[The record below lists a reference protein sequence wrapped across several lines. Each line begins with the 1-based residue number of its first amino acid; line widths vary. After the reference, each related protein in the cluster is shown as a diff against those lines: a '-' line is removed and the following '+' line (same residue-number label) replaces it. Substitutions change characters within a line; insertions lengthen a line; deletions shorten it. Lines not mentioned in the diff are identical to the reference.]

1 MKTPVPF
8 LLALAAVLGGACAVA
23 GLPVDAVV
31 FGVEESE
38 KAHAVAGEASEVIK
52 GGLEQPARRLLPR
65 EPADWQG
72 GKVAFTMKVD
82 PALPNYFTVKLWGSD
97 RTRERLVLFCEGK
110 QVGYRH
116 LGDIDMLDIGGGE
129 AECAGRF
136 VYKTTPLPVE
146 MTKGKTTLHFE
157 IQGNGLIWGYGTKWE
172 DYQKPMKEPTR
183 GIYAGYTHTD
193 GFFAPPAAEKQGDA
207 PADPPL
213 CKMPGEEVLAQVKEK
228 MTREVN
234 GVLNGKQ
241 PAGQEPIRLLALAYH
256 VKWSPAFQNAG
267 AVTQLVRSGDEIFR
281 NYRKN
286 PKAATND
293 PRTPNPDWFGLGLFG
308 EAVHLLREP
317 LQAVLGEKIDDGA
330 GGKIARREAWTEMLK
345 VSRDFLRTHRRQY
358 TNQTMIADLNLYR
371 SNRAIAALT
380 PAAALP
386 EAGARRY
393 LYEAIGIQPWLGSDT
408 ERGPQKPL
416 GDDYW
421 QLTAK
426 GLTKELGFVGY
437 YGEVL
442 DWVTQ
447 IYLATCEPGKRDSGD
462 AKIRAQLARMEVARG
477 IFRYPLTDDEGNR
490 AMRAEA
496 VVGWRD
502 DEHYPGDVTY
512 GERAGKQGSALY
524 SPAATL
530 DPRSVGF
537 AQQMFAENQF
547 FATVEEQLKA
557 ANWSIYAALLAVPDE
572 YELLRAQPASRYRL
586 PMTTGMPDF
595 AWADEEDGVLAL
607 KIGDRAL
614 HPGGPFVA
622 KDDGE
627 ILYVSLYWRARHGI
641 NNLARVH
648 HITPHFDRVAV
659 VREETQFEP
668 SGMEYKRPDWVNF
681 GFANGG
687 LRYPGDLHSAF
698 AGEKLPIAKIPA
710 GLAFKPGQESIH
722 AGKASF
728 YQLRY
733 GPYLIGMNTTK
744 DKTFA
749 LKTPVSPA
757 PVPELIAQKKV
768 ALTGELS
775 VAPRTTVVLWL
786 GGAK

>member
-1 MKTPVPF
+1 MKELTNF
-8 LLALAAVLGGACAVA
+8 LLTLAAVLGGGVRLVA
-23 GLPVDAVV
+23 AAPVDAVA

-52 GGLEQPARRLLPR
+52 GGLEQPARRLMPR
-65 EPADWQG
+65 VPADWQG

-82 PALPNYFTVKLWGSD
+82 PALPNYFTVRLWGSD

-110 QVGYRH
+110 QIGYRH

-136 VYKTTPLPVE
+136 VYKTTPLPVA
-146 MTKGKTTLHFE
+146 MTKGKTALQLE
-157 IQGNGLIWGYGTKWE
+157 IRGNGLIWGYGTKWE

-193 GFFAPPAAEKQGDA
+193 GFFTPPAAEKQGDA
-207 PADPPL
+207 PANPPL
-213 CKMPGEEVLAQVKEK
+213 RKTPGEEVLAQVKER

-234 GVLNGKQ
+234 GVLNGKK

-267 AVTQLVRSGDEIFR
+267 VVTQLVRSGDEIFR
-281 NYRKN
+281 NYRKD

-317 LQAVLGEKIDDGA
+317 LQAVLAEKIDDGA

-358 TNQTMIADLNLYR
+358 TNQTMIVDLNIYR
-371 SNRAIAALT
+371 SNRALAALT

-386 EAGARRY
+386 DAEARRY
-393 LYEAIGIQPWLGSDT
+393 LYEAVGLQPWLGSDT
-408 ERGPQKPL
+408 DSGPQKPL

-447 IYLATCEPGKRDSGD
+447 IYMATCEPGKRDSGD

-477 IFRYPLTDDEGNR
+477 IFRYPLTDDDGNR

-502 DEHYPGDVTY
+502 DSHYPGDVTY
-512 GERAGKQGSALY
+512 GERAGRQGSAIY

-537 AQQMFAENQF
+537 AQQMFADNQF
-547 FATVEEQLKA
+547 FATVEEHMKE
-557 ANWSIYAALLAVPDE
+557 ANWSIYAAQLAVPDE
-572 YELLRAQPASRYRL
+572 YELLRAQPASRFRL
-586 PMTTGMPDF
+586 PMSPGQPDF

-607 KIGDRAL
+607 RHGD
-614 HPGGPFVA
+614 
-622 KDDGE
+622 E

-648 HITPHFDRVAV
+648 HIAPHFDRIAV

-668 SGMEYKRPDWVNF
+668 SGLEYTRPDWVNF

-733 GPYLIGMNTTK
+733 GRYLIGMNTTK
-744 DKTFA
+744 SQTFE
-749 LKTPVSPA
+749 LKTPA
-757 PVPELIAQKKV
+757 GLADAPELVSGKKT
-768 ALTGELS
+768 ALT
-775 VAPRTTVVLWL
+775 APLKVGPRSTVVLDL
-786 GGAK
+786 GEQKN

>member
-1 MKTPVPF
+1 MKELTNF
-8 LLALAAVLGGACAVA
+8 LLTLAAVLGGGVRLVA
-23 GLPVDAVV
+23 AAPVDAVA

-38 KAHAVAGEASEVIK
+38 KAHAVADEASEVIK
-52 GGLEQPARRLLPR
+52 GGLEQPARRLMPR
-65 EPADWQG
+65 VPADWQG

-82 PALPNYFTVKLWGSD
+82 PALPNYFTVRLWGSD

-110 QVGYRH
+110 QIGYRH

-136 VYKTTPLPVE
+136 VYKTTPLPVA
-146 MTKGKTTLHFE
+146 MTKGKTALQLE
-157 IQGNGLIWGYGTKWE
+157 IRGNGLIWGYGTKWE

-193 GFFAPPAAEKQGDA
+193 GFFTPPAAEKQGDA
-207 PADPPL
+207 PANPPL
-213 CKMPGEEVLAQVKEK
+213 RKTPGEEVLAQVKER

-234 GVLNGKQ
+234 GVLNGKK

-267 AVTQLVRSGDEIFR
+267 VVTQLVRSGDEIFR
-281 NYRKN
+281 NYRKD

-317 LQAVLGEKIDDGA
+317 LQAVLAEKIDDGA
-330 GGKIARREAWTEMLK
+330 GGKIARRAAWTEMLK

-358 TNQTMIADLNLYR
+358 TNQTMIVDLNIYR
-371 SNRAIAALT
+371 SNRALAALT

-386 EAGARRY
+386 DAEARRY
-393 LYEAIGIQPWLGSDT
+393 LYEAVGLQPWLGSDT
-408 ERGPQKPL
+408 DSGPQKPL

-447 IYLATCEPGKRDSGD
+447 IYMATCEPGKRDSGD

-477 IFRYPLTDDEGNR
+477 IFRYPLTDDDGNR

-502 DEHYPGDVTY
+502 DSHYPGDVTY
-512 GERAGKQGSALY
+512 GERAGCQGSAIY

-537 AQQMFAENQF
+537 AQQMFADNQF
-547 FATVEEQLKA
+547 FATVEEHMKE
-557 ANWSIYAALLAVPDE
+557 ANWSIYAAQLAVPDE
-572 YELLRAQPASRYRL
+572 YELLRAQPASRFRL
-586 PMTTGMPDF
+586 PMSPGQPDL

-607 KIGDRAL
+607 RHGD
-614 HPGGPFVA
+614 
-622 KDDGE
+622 E

-648 HITPHFDRVAV
+648 HITPHFDRIAV
-659 VREETQFEP
+659 VREEAQFEP
-668 SGMEYKRPDWVNF
+668 SGLEYKRPDWVNF

-733 GPYLIGMNTTK
+733 GRYLIGMNTTK
-744 DKTFA
+744 SQTFE
-749 LKTPVSPA
+749 LKTPA
-757 PVPELIAQKKV
+757 GLADAPELVSAKKT
-768 ALTGELS
+768 ALT
-775 VAPRTTVVLWL
+775 APLKVGPRSTVVLLL
-786 GGAK
+786 GEGKD

>member
-1 MKTPVPF
+1 MKELTNF
-8 LLALAAVLGGACAVA
+8 LLTLAAVLGGGVRLVA
-23 GLPVDAVV
+23 AAPVDAVA

-38 KAHAVAGEASEVIK
+38 KAHAVADEASEVIK
-52 GGLEQPARRLLPR
+52 GGLEQPARRLMPR
-65 EPADWQG
+65 VPADWQG

-82 PALPNYFTVKLWGSD
+82 PALPNYFTVRLWGSD

-110 QVGYRH
+110 QIGYRH

-136 VYKTTPLPVE
+136 VYKTTPLPVA
-146 MTKGKTTLHFE
+146 MTKGKTALQLE
-157 IQGNGLIWGYGTKWE
+157 IRGNGLIWGYGTKWE

-193 GFFAPPAAEKQGDA
+193 GFFTPPAAEKQGDA
-207 PADPPL
+207 PANPPL
-213 CKMPGEEVLAQVKEK
+213 RKTPGEEVLAQVKER

-234 GVLNGKQ
+234 GVLNGKK

-267 AVTQLVRSGDEIFR
+267 VVTQLTRSGDEIFR
-281 NYRKN
+281 NYRKD

-317 LQAVLGEKIDDGA
+317 LQAVLAEKIDDGA
-330 GGKIARREAWTEMLK
+330 GGKIARRAAWTEMLK

-358 TNQTMIADLNLYR
+358 TNQTMIVDLNIYR
-371 SNRAIAALT
+371 SNRALAALT

-386 EAGARRY
+386 DAEARRY
-393 LYEAIGIQPWLGSDT
+393 LYEAVGLQPWLGSDT
-408 ERGPQKPL
+408 DSGPQKPL

-447 IYLATCEPGKRDSGD
+447 IYMATCEPGKRDSGD

-477 IFRYPLTDDEGNR
+477 IFRYPLTDDDGNR

-502 DEHYPGDVTY
+502 DSHYPGDVTY
-512 GERAGKQGSALY
+512 GERAGRQGSAIY

-537 AQQMFAENQF
+537 AQQMFADNQF
-547 FATVEEQLKA
+547 FATVEEHMKE
-557 ANWSIYAALLAVPDE
+557 ANWSIYAAQLAVPDE
-572 YELLRAQPASRYRL
+572 YELLRAQPASRFRL
-586 PMTTGMPDF
+586 PMSPGQPDL

-607 KIGDRAL
+607 RHGD
-614 HPGGPFVA
+614 
-622 KDDGE
+622 E

-648 HITPHFDRVAV
+648 HITPHFDRIAV
-659 VREETQFEP
+659 VREEAQFEP
-668 SGMEYKRPDWVNF
+668 SGLEYKRPDWVNF

-733 GPYLIGMNTTK
+733 GRYLIGMNTTK
-744 DKTFA
+744 EKSFVLQTLA
-749 LKTPVSPA
+749 GVAQAS
-757 PVPELIAQKKV
+757 ELISGKTV
-768 ALTGELS
+768 ALTGQLP
-775 VAPRTTVVLWL
+775 VGPRTTVVLDL
-786 GGAK
+786 GEQKN

>member
-1 MKTPVPF
+1 MKTPVNF
-8 LLALAAVLGGACAVA
+8 LPALAAALIGGFPAMSAP
-23 GLPVDAVV
+23 PVDAMA

-38 KAHAVAGEASEVIK
+38 KAHALAGESSEVIA

-72 GKVAFTMKVD
+72 GKVAFAMKVD
-82 PALPNYFTVKLWGSD
+82 PALPNYFTAKFWGSD
-97 RTRERLVLFCEGK
+97 RTRQRLVLFCEGK
-110 QVGYRH
+110 QIGYRH

-129 AECAGRF
+129 AACAGRF
-136 VYKTTPLPVE
+136 FYTTTPLPLE
-146 MTKGKTTLHFE
+146 MTKGKTALQME
-157 IQGNGLIWGYGTKWE
+157 IRVNGPIWGYGTKWE

-183 GIYAGYTHTD
+183 GIYAAYTHTD
-193 GFFAPPAAEKQGDA
+193 GFFTPPAAERQGET
-207 PADPPL
+207 PANPPL
-213 CKMPGEEVLAQVKEK
+213 RKTPGEEMLAKVKER

-234 GVLNGKQ
+234 GVLNGKK
-241 PAGQEPIRLLALAYH
+241 PAGQEPIRLLALAWH
-256 VKWSPAFQNAG
+256 VGWSPAFQSPD
-267 AVTQLVRSGDEIFR
+267 AVKQLIRSGDEIFR
-281 NYRKN
+281 NYRKD

-317 LQAVLGEKIDDGA
+317 LQPLLAEKIDDGA
-330 GGKIARREAWTEMLK
+330 GAKIARRDAWAEMLK
-345 VSRDFLRTHRRQY
+345 ASRDFLRTHRRQY
-358 TNQTMIADLNLYR
+358 TNQAMIVDLNLYR
-371 SNRAIAALT
+371 SNRAIAALA
-380 PAAALP
+380 PAQALP
-386 EAGARRY
+386 EAAARRY
-393 LYEAIGIQPWLGSDT
+393 LYEALGIQPWLGSDT
-408 ERGPQKPL
+408 DAGPQKPL

-447 IYLATCEPGKRDSGD
+447 IYMATCEPGKRDTGD

-502 DEHYPGDVTY
+502 DSHYPGDVTY
-512 GERAGKQGSALY
+512 GERAGRQGSAIY

-537 AQQMFAENQF
+537 AQQMFADNQF
-547 FATVEEQLKA
+547 FATVEDQMKE

-572 YELLRAQPASRYRL
+572 YELLRAQPPSRFRL
-586 PMTTGMPDF
+586 PMTPGMPDF

-607 KIGDRAL
+607 RHGD
-614 HPGGPFVA
+614 
-622 KDDGE
+622 E

-648 HITPHFDRVAV
+648 HITPRFDRIGV
-659 VREETQFEP
+659 VREETQFEA
-668 SGMEYKRPDWVNF
+668 SGLEYRRPDWVNF

-687 LRYPGDLHSAF
+687 LRYPGDLHSAH

-733 GPYLIGMNTTK
+733 GRYLIGMNTTK
-744 DKTFA
+744 EKTFA
-749 LKTPVSPA
+749 LQTPTTPA
-757 PVPELIAQKKV
+757 QAPELISGKPV
-768 ALTGELS
+768 ALTGQLP
-775 VAPRTTVVLWL
+775 VGPRSTVVLDF
-786 GGAK
+786 GEQRN